1 MNVVLLF
8 SMEDNTAI
16 VVNKSEA
23 FLHFE
28 SKQRLENDSK
38 IKKYADKISIDYKE
52 VLNQKTVDD
61 YGKKLI
67 SFTCDFQKA
76 CDIIR
81 SEFAPSTHNKEKL
94 YLFFNLNKD
103 DYPNLWKLFYTA
115 CYFITVSE
123 SCCSAYCNFI
133 HDVFDCVTDSIEK
146 KDIEIRSLLT
156 LTRLHEPLI
165 GKIIV
170 LWDNNKKR
178 PFLWFGQLDSKNSP
192 AIAGN
197 LPLDISISEKS
208 QWIEQE
214 CELFTYRSFYINNR
228 FTGYIASLPDAKTEG
243 D

>member
-23 FLHFE
+23 FLHKE
-28 SKQRLENDSK
+28 RLENDLK
-38 IKKYADKISIDYKE
+38 IKQYAYKISIGYKE
-52 VLNQKTVDD
+52 VLNQTTVDD

-67 SFTCDFQKA
+67 SFTYDFQKVSE
-76 CDIIR
+76 IIR
-81 SEFAPSTHNKEKL
+81 SEFFTNTHNQEKL

-133 HDVFDCVTDSIEK
+133 HDVFDCVTDPIEK

-170 LWDNNKKR
+170 LWDNDKNR
-178 PFLWFGQLDSKNSP
+178 PFLSFGKLDLKNSP
-192 AIAGN
+192 AIAGDV
-197 LPLDISISEKS
+197 PLDIAIPEESKSIKE
-208 QWIEQE
+208 E
-214 CELFTYRSFYINNR
+214 CDLFTYRSFYIDNR